1 MEELV
6 SKSVP
11 ENIRLN
17 RELKLDEP
25 LCECVGVVCVCGG
38 GECVYVCGR
47 SVCMCVCKG
56 GDMCCVC
63 GDGVSVVSVVCVCR
77 ERV

>member
-1 MEELV
+1 MCFFFPQSMEELV

-25 LCECVGVVCVCGG
+25 LCECVEVVCVCVG
-38 GECVYVCGR
+38 GECVHVCGY
-47 SVCMCVCKG
+47 
-56 GDMCCVC
+56 
-63 GDGVSVVSVVCVCR
+63 VVCV
-77 ERV
+77 

>member
-1 MEELV
+1 MCFFFPQSMEELV

-25 LCECVGVVCVCGG
+25 LCECVGVVCVCVWGGGGG
-38 GECVYVCGR
+38 GECVYVCGY
-47 SVCMCVCKG
+47 
-56 GDMCCVC
+56 
-63 GDGVSVVSVVCVCR
+63 VVCV
-77 ERV
+77 

>member
-25 LCECVGVVCVCGG
+25 LCEWVVFVSVGGNVW
-38 GECVYVCGR
+38 GECVYVC
-47 SVCMCVCKG
+47 VG
-56 GDMCCVC
+56 G
-63 GDGVSVVSVVCVCR
+63 GVCVGM
-77 ERV
+77 

>member
-1 MEELV
+1 MKHEVICTSSCFFFPQSMEELV

-38 GECVYVCGR
+38 KCVYVC
-47 SVCMCVCKG
+47 V
-56 GDMCCVC
+56 
-63 GDGVSVVSVVCVCR
+63 
-77 ERV
+77 